1 MLNIV
6 GNYSRT
12 SPLSESRTGEDRAE
26 TRPDALISG
35 GENVRIGRRPDEH
48 RMTARRRLNS
58 AIPPHCAA
66 GGAAERKTRTGQFR
80 VPAARPGRGPSP
92 SGTGARSREGAHGS
106 PVAGGQSREA
116 GAKASGTRDGRPGA
130 AAGPIRWEHHE
141 RTPAIPAPPVF
152 RVRRAPEP
160 RRVDGAGG
168 EPSRTGDSPTLLVK
182 IFGKDR
188 PGITAGLFDTL
199 AAYAVD
205 VVDIEQVVT
214 RGRIVLCA
222 LVTPPAVGG
231 STEGDLRATVHS
243 WADSLNLQAEII
255 SGIGDNRP
263 RGDGRS
269 YVTVL
274 GHPLTAEST
283 AAIAA
288 SITSTGGNIDRIFR
302 LAKYPVTAVEFAV
315 SGTGTEQLRTALAT
329 EAAEIGV
336 DVAVVS
342 AGLSRRA
349 QRLVVMDVDST
360 LIQDEVIELFAA
372 HAGCEDKVAEVTEQ
386 AMRGELDFEQ
396 SLHARVA
403 LLAGLDASVVDKVR
417 AEVRLTPGARTLIRT
432 LKRLGYQVGVV
443 SGGFTQVTD
452 DLKERLGLDFA
463 SANTLEVVD
472 GRLTG
477 RVVGEVVDRA
487 GKARLLRSFAEQAGV
502 PLAQTVAIG
511 DGANDLD
518 MLNTA
523 GLGVA
528 FNAKPVVRE
537 AAHTAVN
544 VPFLD
549 TVLYLLG
556 ITREEVEAADGL
568 VG

>member
-1 MLNIV
+1 MANIG
-6 GNYSRT
+6 GNYFRPAPLYESQASEKTAKAPFGARRNV
-12 SPLSESRTGEDRAE
+12 SERAQIPLSGTRLGCP
-26 TRPDALISG
+26 RPDASA
-35 GENVRIGRRPDEH
+35 NSCPVRG
-48 RMTARRRLNS
+48 T
-58 AIPPHCAA
+58 
-66 GGAAERKTRTGQFR
+66 
-80 VPAARPGRGPSP
+80 PGRPTRP
-92 SGTGARSREGAHGS
+92 ARY
-106 PVAGGQSREA
+106 GGITMS
-116 GAKASGTRDGRPGA
+116 ASQPRQTADA
-130 AAGPIRWEHHE
+130 A
-141 RTPAIPAPPVF
+141 
-152 RVRRAPEP
+152 
-160 RRVDGAGG
+160 
-168 EPSRTGDSPTLLVK
+168 PTLLVK

-199 AAYAVD
+199 AAYSLD
-205 VVDIEQVVT
+205 VIDIEQVVT

-222 LVTPPAVGG
+222 LVTAPEAG
-231 STEGDLRATVHS
+231 SGAEGELRATVHS
-243 WADSLNLQAEII
+243 WAESLKLQAEII
-255 SGIGDNRP
+255 SGTGDNRP
-263 RGDGRS
+263 RGSGRS
-269 YVTVL
+269 HVTVL
-274 GHPLTAEST
+274 GHPLSAEST

-288 SITSTGGNIDRIFR
+288 RITSTGGNIDRIFR

-315 SGTGTEQLRTALAT
+315 SGTETEPLRTALAT

-342 AGLSRRA
+342 AGLHHRA

-372 HAGCEDKVAEVTEQ
+372 HAGCEEQVAEVTAR
-386 AMRGELDFEQ
+386 AMAGELDFEQ

-403 LLAGLDASVVDKVR
+403 LLAGLDASVVEKVR

-452 DLKERLGLDFA
+452 GLKDQLGLDFA
-463 SANTLEVVD
+463 SANTLEIVD
-472 GRLTG
+472 GKLTG
-477 RVVGEVVDRA
+477 RVVGEIVDRA
-487 GKARLLRSFAEQAGV
+487 GKARLLRRFAAEAGV
-502 PLAQTVAIG
+502 PLSQTVAIG

-518 MLNTA
+518 MLNAA

-528 FNAKPVVRE
+528 FNAKPVVRR

-556 ITREEVEAADGL
+556 ITREEVEEVEATESAESG
-568 VG
+568 

>member
-1 MLNIV
+1 MDNA
-6 GNYSRT
+6 SQ
-12 SPLSESRTGEDRAE
+12 S
-26 TRPDALISG
+26 
-35 GENVRIGRRPDEH
+35 
-48 RMTARRRLNS
+48 
-58 AIPPHCAA
+58 AA
-66 GGAAERKTRTGQFR
+66 GL
-80 VPAARPGRGPSP
+80 PPSD
-92 SGTGARSREGAHGS
+92 T
-106 PVAGGQSREA
+106 Q
-116 GAKASGTRDGRPGA
+116 
-130 AAGPIRWEHHE
+130 
-141 RTPAIPAPPVF
+141 
-152 RVRRAPEP
+152 
-160 RRVDGAGG
+160 
-168 EPSRTGDSPTLLVK
+168 TLLVK

-199 AAYAVD
+199 AEYGLD

-222 LVTPPAVGG
+222 LVTAP
-231 STEGDLRATVHS
+231 TERGAEGVLRATVHT
-243 WADSLNLQAEII
+243 WAESMRMQAEII

-263 RGDGRS
+263 RGEGRS
-269 YVTVL
+269 HVTVL
-274 GHPLTAEST
+274 GSPLTAEST
-283 AAIAA
+283 AAITAL
-288 SITSTGGNIDRIFR
+288 ITGIGGNIDRIFR

-315 SGTGTEQLRTALAT
+315 SGVEPAALRSALSV
-329 EAAEIGV
+329 EGAARGV
-336 DVAVVS
+336 DVAVVP
-342 AGLSRRA
+342 AGLHRRA

-360 LIQDEVIELFAA
+360 VIQDEVIELFAA
-372 HAGCEDKVAEVTEQ
+372 HAGCEAQVAEVTAA

-403 LLAGLDASVVDKVR
+403 LLAGLDVSVAEKVR

-463 SANTLEVVD
+463 AANTLEVAD
-472 GRLTG
+472 GRFTG
-477 RVVGEVVDRA
+477 RVTGPIVDRA
-487 GKARLLRSFAEQAGV
+487 GKAALLRRFAAEAGV
-502 PLAQTVAIG
+502 PLSQTVAIG

-518 MLNTA
+518 MLNAA

-537 AAHTAVN
+537 AADTALN

-556 ITREEVEAADGL
+556 ITREEIEAADELDG
-568 VG
+568 VVTG

>member
-1 MLNIV
+1 M
-6 GNYSRT
+6 S
-12 SPLSESRTGEDRAE
+12 A
-26 TRPDALISG
+26 AQ
-35 GENVRIGRRPDEH
+35 
-48 RMTARRRLNS
+48 NS
-58 AIPPHCAA
+58 D
-66 GGAAERKTRTGQFR
+66 
-80 VPAARPGRGPSP
+80 V
-92 SGTGARSREGAHGS
+92 
-106 PVAGGQSREA
+106 
-116 GAKASGTRDGRPGA
+116 
-130 AAGPIRWEHHE
+130 
-141 RTPAIPAPPVF
+141 
-152 RVRRAPEP
+152 
-160 RRVDGAGG
+160 
-168 EPSRTGDSPTLLVK
+168 PTLLVK

-188 PGITAGLFDTL
+188 PGTTAGLFETL
-199 AAYAVD
+199 TAYRVD
-205 VVDIEQVVT
+205 VVDIEQVVI
-214 RGRIVLCA
+214 RGRMVLCA
-222 LVTPPAVGG
+222 LITPPPAGQ
-231 STEGDLRATVHS
+231 EGDLRAAVHS
-243 WADSLNLQAEII
+243 WAGSVKLEAEIL
-255 SGIGDNRP
+255 SGTGDNRP
-263 RGDGRS
+263 RGSGRS
-269 YVTVL
+269 IVTVL
-274 GHPLTAEST
+274 GNPLTAGST
-283 AAIAA
+283 AAIT
-288 SITSTGGNIDRIFR
+288 SRITGAGGNIDRIFR

-315 SGTGTEQLRTALAT
+315 SGVETAPLRTALAT
-329 EAAEIGV
+329 EAAALGV
-336 DVAVVS
+336 DIAVVS
-342 AGLSRRA
+342 AGLHRRA

-372 HAGCEDKVAEVTEQ
+372 HAGCEEKVAEVTAA

-403 LLAGLDASVVDKVR
+403 LLEGLDASVVEKVR
-417 AEVRLTPGARTLIRT
+417 SEVRLTPGARTLVRT

-463 SANTLEVVD
+463 QANTLEIVD

-477 RVVGEVVDRA
+477 RVIGEVVDRA
-487 GKARLLRSFAEQAGV
+487 GKARLLRRFAAEAGV

-556 ITREEVEAADGL
+556 ISREEVEAADGGL
-568 VG
+568 VEN

>member
-1 MLNIV
+1 MN
-6 GNYSRT
+6 
-12 SPLSESRTGEDRAE
+12 
-26 TRPDALISG
+26 DA
-35 GENVRIGRRPDEH
+35 PQ
-48 RMTARRRLNS
+48 T
-58 AIPPHCAA
+58 PP
-66 GGAAERKTRTGQFR
+66 
-80 VPAARPGRGPSP
+80 
-92 SGTGARSREGAHGS
+92 
-106 PVAGGQSREA
+106 
-116 GAKASGTRDGRPGA
+116 A
-130 AAGPIRWEHHE
+130 AAGDEIVP
-141 RTPAIPAPPVF
+141 TLPAAD
-152 RVRRAPEP
+152 A
-160 RRVDGAGG
+160 
-168 EPSRTGDSPTLLVK
+168 PTLLVK

-188 PGITAGLFDTL
+188 PGLTAGLFDTL
-199 AAYAVD
+199 AGYDVD

-222 LVTPPAVGG
+222 LVTVPTARGAE
-231 STEGDLRATVHS
+231 SDLRVTVHG
-243 WADSLNLQAEII
+243 WAESMKMQAEII

-263 RGDGRS
+263 RGEGRS
-269 YVTVL
+269 HVTVL
-274 GHPLTAEST
+274 GRPLAPEAV

-288 SITSTGGNIDRIFR
+288 LITGAGGNIDRIFR

-315 SGTGTEQLRTALAT
+315 SGAEHTTLRSALAL
-329 EAAEIGV
+329 EAAARGV
-336 DVAVVS
+336 DVAVVPS
-342 AGLSRRA
+342 GLQRRA

-372 HAGCEDKVAEVTEQ
+372 HAGCEEQVAEVTAA

-417 AEVRLTPGARTLIRT
+417 AEVRLTPGARTLVRT

-463 SANTLEVVD
+463 AANTLEVVD

-477 RVVGEVVDRA
+477 KVVGPIVDRA
-487 GKARLLRSFAEQAGV
+487 GKARLLRAFAQLAGV
-502 PLAQTVAIG
+502 PLSQTVAIG

-518 MLNTA
+518 MLNAA

-528 FNAKPVVRE
+528 FNAKPVVRQ
-537 AAHTAVN
+537 AADTAVN

-556 ITREEVEAADGL
+556 ITREEIESADEVDGTPTD
-568 VG
+568 

>member
-1 MLNIV
+1 M
-6 GNYSRT
+6 SA
-12 SPLSESRTGEDRAE
+12 SLSAASASED
-26 TRPDALISG
+26 L
-35 GENVRIGRRPDEH
+35 
-48 RMTARRRLNS
+48 
-58 AIPPHCAA
+58 
-66 GGAAERKTRTGQFR
+66 
-80 VPAARPGRGPSP
+80 
-92 SGTGARSREGAHGS
+92 
-106 PVAGGQSREA
+106 
-116 GAKASGTRDGRPGA
+116 
-130 AAGPIRWEHHE
+130 
-141 RTPAIPAPPVF
+141 
-152 RVRRAPEP
+152 
-160 RRVDGAGG
+160 
-168 EPSRTGDSPTLLVK
+168 PTLLVK

-188 PGITAGLFDTL
+188 PGLTAGLFDTL
-199 AAYAVD
+199 AGYGVD

-222 LVTPPAVGG
+222 LVTEPPGVH
-231 STEGDLRATVHS
+231 EGELRATVHS
-243 WADSLNLQAEII
+243 WAESWGLSAEII
-255 SGIGDNRP
+255 SGTGDNRP
-263 RGDGRS
+263 RGTGRS
-269 YVTVL
+269 HVTVL
-274 GHPLTAEST
+274 GNPLTAEST

-288 SITSTGGNIDRIFR
+288 RITGAGANIDRVFR

-315 SGTGTEQLRTALAT
+315 SGVPADTLRSALAPRAG
-329 EAAEIGV
+329 EFGV
-336 DVAVVS
+336 DIAVVA
-342 AGLSRRA
+342 AGLQRRA

-372 HAGCEDKVAEVTEQ
+372 HAGCEAEVARVTES
-386 AMRGELDFEQ
+386 AMRGELDFAQ

-403 LLAGLDASVVDKVR
+403 LLAGLDASVVEKVR

-452 DLKERLGLDFA
+452 ELRERLGLDFA
-463 SANTLEVVD
+463 AANTLEIVD

-477 RVVGEVVDRA
+477 RVTGEVVDRA
-487 GKARLLRSFAEQAGV
+487 GKARLLRRFAEQAGV

-537 AAHTAVN
+537 AAHTSVN

-556 ITREEVEAADGL
+556 ITREEVEAADGA
-568 VG
+568 VED

>member
-1 MLNIV
+1 M
-6 GNYSRT
+6 SA
-12 SPLSESRTGEDRAE
+12 SQPPEHPSSSEPSESLESLG
-26 TRPDALISG
+26 
-35 GENVRIGRRPDEH
+35 
-48 RMTARRRLNS
+48 
-58 AIPPHCAA
+58 
-66 GGAAERKTRTGQFR
+66 
-80 VPAARPGRGPSP
+80 
-92 SGTGARSREGAHGS
+92 
-106 PVAGGQSREA
+106 
-116 GAKASGTRDGRPGA
+116 
-130 AAGPIRWEHHE
+130 
-141 RTPAIPAPPVF
+141 
-152 RVRRAPEP
+152 P
-160 RRVDGAGG
+160 RRVGG
-168 EPSRTGDSPTLLVK
+168 TGDGPPPGSDAPTLLVK

-222 LVTPPAVGG
+222 LVTAPTAGG
-231 STEGDLRATVHS
+231 TTEGDLRATVHS
-243 WADSLNLQAEII
+243 WADSLKLQAEII

-269 YVTVL
+269 HVTVL

-288 SITSTGGNIDRIFR
+288 TITSTGGNIDRIFR

-315 SGTGTEQLRTALAT
+315 SGTGTAELRTALAT

-417 AEVRLTPGARTLIRT
+417 TEVRLTPGARTLIRT

-472 GRLTG
+472 GKLTG

-502 PLAQTVAIG
+502 PLDQTVAIG

-528 FNAKPVVRE
+528 FNAKPLVRE

-568 VG
+568 VD

>member
-1 MLNIV
+1 M
-6 GNYSRT
+6 
-12 SPLSESRTGEDRAE
+12 
-26 TRPDALISG
+26 
-35 GENVRIGRRPDEH
+35 
-48 RMTARRRLNS
+48 S
-58 AIPPHCAA
+58 AS
-66 GGAAERKTRTGQFR
+66 Q
-80 VPAARPGRGPSP
+80 
-92 SGTGARSREGAHGS
+92 
-106 PVAGGQSREA
+106 
-116 GAKASGTRDGRPGA
+116 
-130 AAGPIRWEHHE
+130 
-141 RTPAIPAPPVF
+141 PPVH
-152 RVRRAPEP
+152 A
-160 RRVDGAGG
+160 
-168 EPSRTGDSPTLLVK
+168 DSPTLLVK

-214 RGRIVLCA
+214 RGRIVLCV
-222 LVTPPAVGG
+222 LVTAPGPGG
-231 STEGDLRATVHS
+231 NAQGELRATVHS
-243 WADSLNLQAEII
+243 WAESVGLEAEII
-255 SGIGDNRP
+255 SGTGDNRP
-263 RGDGRS
+263 RGSGRS
-269 YVTVL
+269 HVTVL
-274 GHPLTAEST
+274 GNPLTAEST

-288 SITSTGGNIDRIFR
+288 SITATGGNIDRIFR

-315 SGTGTEQLRTALAT
+315 SGVETEPLRTALAI
-329 EAAEIGV
+329 EASVLGV
-336 DVAVVS
+336 DVAVIS
-342 AGLSRRA
+342 AGLHRRA

-360 LIQDEVIELFAA
+360 VIQDEVIELFAA
-372 HAGCEDKVAEVTEQ
+372 HAGCEQEVAEVTAR

-417 AEVRLTPGARTLIRT
+417 SEVRLTPGARTLIRT

-463 SANTLEVVD
+463 SANTLEIVD

-477 RVVGEVVDRA
+477 RVVGEIVDRA
-487 GKARLLRSFAEQAGV
+487 GKARLLRRFAGEAGV
-502 PLAQTVAIG
+502 PLSQTVAIG

-518 MLNTA
+518 MLNAA

-528 FNAKPVVRE
+528 FNAKPVVRK
-537 AAHTAVN
+537 AADTAVN

-568 VG
+568 VDDGI